1 MEANSQSKKKEGRNV
16 NNYLHYIIYPDSH
29 INYELRYPDC
39 DNPLFWE
46 QGLNNGR
53 TLTNL
58 IIF

>member
-29 INYELRYPDC
+29 IDYELRYPDC

-46 QGLNNGR
+46 
-53 TLTNL
+53 
-58 IIF
+58 